1 MDEILGFEVEV
12 DARARTWL
20 ASHRADR
27 RLVVAYEESRCCGSG
42 GRICDVRIRDERR
55 AERRSLARIGSVDG
69 RDLLL
74 DTRIADRLPRRL
86 PLTVRGLVPIRG
98 LSLDLDGE
106 AWGRLL
112 YV

>member
-1 MDEILGFEVEV
+1 MDEILGFEVEL

-27 RLVVAYEESRCCGSG
+27 RLVVAYEESRCCGG

-74 DTRIADRLPRRL
+74 DLRIAGRLPRRL
-86 PLTVRGLVPIRG
+86 RLTVRGLGPLWG